1 MISKGRGTGRATA
14 LRGRSA
20 RGDSTI
26 ITRRELLAA
35 FGAGAFSAVLNG
47 TLRAAP
53 LGTAELLT
61 TFIKLAGSL
70 DERLVVW
77 WVKGRRYGIVGA
89 QATPLFGMEI
99 GRFCRF
105 FRQANGSFLL
115 AMFELNYY
123 TDTATGRLLEKFQN
137 PYTGLVNEVVH
148 AARRPIICQYTATGQ
163 FVPADK
169 NRIRRYR
176 GQLDAVSV
184 RADTVQIE
192 SAVSA
197 EVLSPFPKTPGRC
210 INDYMTATGLR
221 SDLQDPHTNS
231 APATLSYRTV
241 QPWEPWMKM
250 GDRSGHM
257 TGWASGRKLEALAE
271 MPSGYLEMARAVHP
285 WLIRDP
291 IETLA
296 VQVENIR
303 NSLLG

>member
-1 MISKGRGTGRATA
+1 
-14 LRGRSA
+14 
-20 RGDSTI
+20 
-26 ITRRELLAA
+26 
-35 FGAGAFSAVLNG
+35 
-47 TLRAAP
+47 
-53 LGTAELLT
+53 LT

-70 DERLVVW
+70 DERLVIW

-89 QATPLFGMEI
+89 QATPLFGMEV

-105 FRQANGSFLL
+105 FRQANGSFML

-137 PYTGLVNEVVH
+137 PYTGLVNEVMHV
-148 AARRPIICQYTATGQ
+148 ARRPIICQYTAAGQ
-163 FVPADK
+163 FVPAGN

-176 GQLDAVSV
+176 GQLAAVSV
-184 RADTVQIE
+184 SADTVRIE

-197 EVLSPFPKTPGRC
+197 EMLSPFPKTPSTC
-210 INDYMTATGLR
+210 INDYITAAGLR
-221 SDLQDPHTNS
+221 SDLQDPHTKS

-241 QPWEPWMKM
+241 QAWEPWMKM

-257 TGWASGRKLEALAE
+257 TSWATGRKLEALAE

-303 NSLLG
+303 NSSLG